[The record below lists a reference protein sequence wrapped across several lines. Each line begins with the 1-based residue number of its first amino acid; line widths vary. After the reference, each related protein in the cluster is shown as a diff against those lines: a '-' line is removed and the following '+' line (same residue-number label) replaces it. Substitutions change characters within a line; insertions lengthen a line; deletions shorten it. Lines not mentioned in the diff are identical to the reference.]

1 MENLLQGLSHVVM
14 CFGDMLM
21 TGRNDQE
28 HLENLDRVLT
38 RLKQA
43 RVKLKLG
50 KCDFLVPQVKYLGH
64 VVTSAGFQPDPEKTS
79 SAEVIKAFRCQDIT
93 EPSWTS
99 ERLPTVFAN
108 LSSALQPLNHPA
120 ANMP

>member
-28 HLENLDRVLT
+28 HLENLDRVLS

-43 RVKLKLG
+43 GVKLKLG

-64 VVTSAGFQPDPEKTS
+64 VVTSAGFQPDPEKTEAVLKS
-79 SAEVIKAFRCQDIT
+79 SR
-93 EPSWTS
+93 PSGVKT
-99 ERLPTVFAN
+99 
-108 LSSALQPLNHPA
+108 LQNHLGLV
-120 ANMP
+120 NVYRQFLQTYQVCCNC